1 MNELSEFIIAHT
13 AQINNNDFAEVYKD
27 ANNQLKDSSSVGKLT
42 ELFLDA
48 GIKPLEYM
56 KEVPNNYLANS
67 KITSVEIPNNITSI
81 GDYAF
86 RNCTGLTSIAIGK
99 GVTEIGGFAFD
110 NCKSLTSIT
119 IPDGVKK
126 IDFCAFDWCTGL
138 KSVKLSNN
146 IKRISSWM
154 FNHCE
159 GLTNI
164 TIPDGVKK
172 IGNSAFCKCTSLID
186 ITIPNSVKVISPQ
199 VFSDCVKLKDISFT
213 GTKEEWDAISKDN
226 SWNYNTG
233 NHTIHCTDGELK
245 K

>member
-1 MNELSEFIIAHT
+1 MNELSEFIKTH
-13 AQINNNDFAEVYKD
+13 INDINSNDFTEVYRD

-56 KEVPNNYLANS
+56 EEVPAHYLAHS
-67 KITSVEIPNNITSI
+67 AITSVEIPNNITSI

-86 RNCTGLTSIAIGK
+86 RDCNGLTSIDIPNS
-99 GVTEIGGFAFD
+99 VTEIGGFACD

-126 IDFCAFDWCTGL
+126 IDFCAFNWCTGL

-186 ITIPNSVKVISPQ
+186 ITIPNSVKFIGPQ
-199 VFSDCVKLKDISFT
+199 VFSDCVKLKNISFT

-233 NHTIHCTDGELK
+233 NYTIHCKDGDLK
-245 K
+245 E